1 MGFFGGGGAGTTPVN
16 MVGASSGTAGTAGY
30 VPAPAAGEQNAVLG
44 GQGIF
49 LPAVVRPKVG
59 STRYYTPIV
68 FGSSSGAA
76 LNTSMDTR
84 CYITCPIYLPAMSVA
99 NLRIRHNA
107 NAGANGTMYVALY
120 DSTSDGVPNSP
131 IITTSH
137 TFTTT
142 QGAITKT
149 MAISPTVAIKAGIY
163 YGACYLDSATSV
175 SLQTTGRTDA
185 VFSFGILNTDS
196 PANFASNI
204 AMYFANTKTGGTWEN
219 PAGSLLS
226 TSANSAYSFY
236 LEVGA

>member
-1 MGFFGGGGAGTTPVN
+1 MGFFGGGGGGTTPVN

-44 GQGIF
+44 GQGTF
-49 LPAVVRPKVG
+49 LPAVVRPKLG

-68 FGSSSGAA
+68 FGSTSNAT
-76 LNTSMDTR
+76 LNVSMDVR
-84 CYITCPIYLPAMSVA
+84 AYITNPIYLPAITVA
-99 NLRIRHNA
+99 NLRVRHNA

-120 DSTSDGVPNSP
+120 DSNSDGIPNSP

-163 YGACYLDSATSV
+163 YGVCYLDSATSV
-175 SLQTTGRTDA
+175 VLQTCGRVDA
-185 VFSFGILNTDS
+185 SLFGVSSSDTPGQFS
-196 PANFASNI
+196 SNQTV
-204 AMYFANTKTGGTWEN
+204 YFSNSKTGGTWEN
-219 PAGSLLS
+219 PAGTL
-226 TSANSAYSFY
+226 TYTNSNSSYLFY
-236 LEVGA
+236 LEVGV